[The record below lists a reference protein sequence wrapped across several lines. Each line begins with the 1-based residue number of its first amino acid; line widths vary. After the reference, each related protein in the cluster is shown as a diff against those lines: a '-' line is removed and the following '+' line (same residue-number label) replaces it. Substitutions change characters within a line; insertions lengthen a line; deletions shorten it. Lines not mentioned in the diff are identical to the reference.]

1 MKNPLSHSASLS
13 TPGLLLGKT
22 GRAEESSEAG
32 TERKVSESRL
42 DSGTFTMRSTERK
55 SLIEEGRWLSLDRRG
70 KTSRQSSAAA
80 AGENGQGEQE
90 ERSDSRPDSRP
101 DSDTVTRPKSP
112 GRSKSRER
120 SQSPDKEGDV
130 KKVKSF
136 WVDLDNDTQ
145 RKKSQ
150 EKSFSS
156 REKKKSHSRS
166 RSVSRGKSVEP
177 APDYDQS
184 SSSVAKSKSSKIKRG
199 SQVVK
204 KKRDLE
210 TPTYNEGALIKE
222 YNRGRRESSLE
233 PEFGGNYPLVKVESN
248 NNSRASTLNRT
259 RRGTIYDEN
268 INRDGF
274 INDNNAVV
282 AKRSN
287 SNNPDESKHFLSLQ
301 LFNKVNGG
309 GCGGGL
315 WFII

>member
-1 MKNPLSHSASLS
+1 MKNPLSDSSSLS

-22 GRAEESSEAG
+22 ARREESTSEMV
-32 TERKVSESRL
+32 TEKKVSESRV
-42 DSGTFTMRSTERK
+42 DSGTFTMRSAERK
-55 SLIEEGRWLSLDRRG
+55 SLIDEGRWLSLDRRG
-70 KTSRQSSAAA
+70 KTSRQNTPADIM
-80 AGENGQGEQE
+80 QGEQE
-90 ERSDSRPDSRP
+90 GRPDSRP
-101 DSDTVTRPKSP
+101 DSNTETLRPKSP
-112 GRSKSRER
+112 SRSKSRER
-120 SQSPDKEGDV
+120 SPSPGAEADV

-136 WVDLDNDTQ
+136 WVDLDNETQ

-177 APDYDQS
+177 TPDYDES
-184 SSSVAKSKSSKIKRG
+184 STSVAKSKSSKIKRG

-204 KKRDLE
+204 KKRELE
-210 TPTYNEGALIKE
+210 TPTYNEGAAIKE

-233 PEFGGNYPLVKVESN
+233 PEFGGNYPVVKVENNN
-248 NNSRASTLNRT
+248 NNSRANTLTRT

-274 INDNNAVV
+274 VNDNNGVV

-301 LFNKVNGG
+301 LFNKVTGVE
-309 GCGGGL
+309 C
-315 WFII
+315 

>member
-1 MKNPLSHSASLS
+1 MV
-13 TPGLLLGKT
+13 
-22 GRAEESSEAG
+22 
-32 TERKVSESRL
+32 TEKKLSESRV
-42 DSGTFTMRSTERK
+42 DSGTFTMRSAERK
-55 SLIEEGRWLSLDRRG
+55 SLIDEGRWLSLDRRG
-70 KTSRQSSAAA
+70 KTSRQSTAVDNIQA
-80 AGENGQGEQE
+80 EQE
-90 ERSDSRPDSRP
+90 DRPDSRP
-101 DSDTVTRPKSP
+101 DSNTETQRPKSLS
-112 GRSKSRER
+112 RSKSRER
-120 SQSPDKEGDV
+120 SQSPGVEADV

-166 RSVSRGKSVEP
+166 RSVSRGKSIEP
-177 APDYDQS
+177 APDYDES
-184 SSSVAKSKSSKIKRG
+184 STSVVKSKNSKIKRG

-210 TPTYNEGALIKE
+210 TPNYNEGAPVKE

-233 PEFGGNYPLVKVESN
+233 PEFGGNYPVAKVENN
-248 NNSRASTLNRT
+248 NNSRASTLNRS

-274 INDNNAVV
+274 VNDNNGVV

-301 LFNKVNGG
+301 LFNKVTVVVLVVVGV
-309 GCGGGL
+309 L
-315 WFII
+315 Q

>member
-1 MKNPLSHSASLS
+1 MEWSHLRVLPPVLLCTNMKNPLSDSTSLS

-22 GRAEESSEAG
+22 ARREENSSEMV
-32 TERKVSESRL
+32 TEKKVSQSKV
-42 DSGTFTMRSTERK
+42 DSGTFTMRSAERK
-55 SLIEEGRWLSLDRRG
+55 SLIDEGRWLSLDRRG
-70 KTSRQSSAAA
+70 KTSRQNTPAESM
-80 AGENGQGEQE
+80 QGEQE
-90 ERSDSRPDSRP
+90 GTE
-101 DSDTVTRPKSP
+101 TLRPKSP
-112 GRSKSRER
+112 SRSKSRER
-120 SQSPDKEGDV
+120 SPSPGAEADV

-177 APDYDQS
+177 TPDYDES
-184 SSSVAKSKSSKIKRG
+184 STSVAKSKSSKIKRG

-204 KKRDLE
+204 KKRELE
-210 TPTYNEGALIKE
+210 TPTYSDGAAIKE

-233 PEFGGNYPLVKVESN
+233 PEFGGNYPVAKVEN
-248 NNSRASTLNRT
+248 NTSRANTLTRT

-274 INDNNAVV
+274 VNDNNGVV

-301 LFNKVNGG
+301 LFNKVTGVVVVVG
-309 GCGGGL
+309 VL
-315 WFII
+315 